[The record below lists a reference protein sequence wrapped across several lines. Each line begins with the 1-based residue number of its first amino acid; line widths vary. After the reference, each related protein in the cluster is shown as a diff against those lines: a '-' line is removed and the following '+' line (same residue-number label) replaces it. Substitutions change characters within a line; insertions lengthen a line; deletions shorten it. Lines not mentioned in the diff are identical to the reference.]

1 MRHVG
6 GTDTERRAPGLQ
18 SRQAVELV
26 PTGLNGDRNHD
37 RLQANP
43 IRDRKA
49 NVYSGAGPSAGK
61 GSPDRSVGAYALVTW
76 NENALLVI
84 TFPFESVTVTLTWNV
99 PVGPANTQM
108 NDTSVASALQPAGR
122 LCQAYV

>member
-61 GSPDRSVGAYALVTW
+61 GSPDRSVGAYALVTL
-76 NENALLVI
+76 NVNVALLT
-84 TFPFESVTVTLTWNV
+84 TFPLESVTVTLMWEV
-99 PVGPANTQM
+99 PAGPARTQV
-108 NDTSVASALQPAGR
+108 NDTSVENALQPVGR
-122 LCQAYV
+122 LCHA